1 MSDLGVTNLTL
12 YLGLLLR
19 FGTVIPTQYSERLLA
34 ISAIY
39 SLSYMF
45 SLIAFGMYKRI
56 WRYASI
62 REAVL
67 LGLSVLFGLPLLQR

>member
-1 MSDLGVTNLTL
+1 MLLAMSDLGVTNLTL

-19 FGTVIPTQYSERLLA
+19 FGTVIQTQYSERLLA

-45 SLIAFGMYKRI
+45 YLISYGTNVFGGMPVSER
-56 WRYASI
+56 RC
-62 REAVL
+62 
-67 LGLSVLFGLPLLQR
+67 F